1 VVAAHGGSA
10 IPNVPGGNQNRPP
23 HGTIPTN
30 TRPDLSK
37 MPNDD
42 VHARFRRPP
51 SMGPHGM
58 ARPGMKAGAA
68 AETDNH
74 PTHPLVKTGP
84 RSVTELNERLAKESD
99 KALKERLEKGFRLT
113 FATNKNRATAMEAG
127 QVLNG
132 IDKGTSG
139 ATAYRVLAYV
149 SILTGGG
156 FKRSQEYYA
165 KAVSLD
171 PSYGAAHYGLAF
183 SLLASPTPEM
193 KARGRSH
200 FDTAMKLGVEDTNR
214 LRARFYPT
222 TR

>member
-1 VVAAHGGSA
+1 
-10 IPNVPGGNQNRPP
+10 
-23 HGTIPTN
+23 
-30 TRPDLSK
+30 
-37 MPNDD
+37 
-42 VHARFRRPP
+42 
-51 SMGPHGM
+51 M
-58 ARPGMKAGAA
+58 ARPGMKAGSAA
-68 AETDNH
+68 LETDKH
-74 PTHPLVKTGP
+74 PTLPLVKTGP
-84 RSVTELNERLAKESD
+84 RSVKELNQRLAKESD
-99 KALKERLEKGFRLT
+99 STLKERLEKGFRLT
-113 FATNKNRATAMEAG
+113 FATTKNRATAMEAG
-127 QVLNG
+127 QVLKG

-193 KARGRSH
+193 KTRGRSH
-200 FDTAMKLGVEDTNR
+200 FDIAMKLGVEDTNR